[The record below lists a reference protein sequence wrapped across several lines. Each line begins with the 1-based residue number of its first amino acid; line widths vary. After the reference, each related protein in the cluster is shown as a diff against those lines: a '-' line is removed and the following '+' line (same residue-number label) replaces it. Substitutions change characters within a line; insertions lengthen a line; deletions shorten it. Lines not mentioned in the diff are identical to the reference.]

1 MMIPTTGASSRLA
14 FILIVALASACAS
27 PWTGSD
33 YYEPQAKLTE
43 ADAHLEG
50 EALEQRKGQM
60 RRAHRDLVSLHE
72 TARSLRRHRSFDDIR
87 VFEGFV
93 DPYFEE
99 HVQSLLSQEE
109 EGWHSELALLDAN
122 LLFAQAAVL
131 VELREKRRVG
141 RVIREIAKR
150 FVGMETMLVEYPIGE
165 QSTLAHALTDLRDL
179 RHNI

>member
-1 MMIPTTGASSRLA
+1 MIPMTGASVRLA
-14 FILIVALASACAS
+14 PILALALVCACAS
-27 PWTGSD
+27 PWTGTD
-33 YYEPQAKLTE
+33 YYEPQPKLTE

-50 EALEQRKGQM
+50 EALEQRKDQM

-72 TARSLRRHRSFDDIR
+72 TARSLRRHWSFNDIR
-87 VFEGFV
+87 SFEGFV
-93 DPYFEE
+93 DPYLAE
-99 HVQSLLSQEE
+99 HVHSLLSEEE

-122 LLFAQAAVL
+122 LLFAQAALL

-141 RVIREIAKR
+141 SVIREIARR

-165 QSTLAHALTDLRDL
+165 QSTLAHALLDLRNL

>member
-1 MMIPTTGASSRLA
+1 MNPTKSKSARLA
-14 FILIVALASACAS
+14 AIAMLATLWACAS
-27 PWTGSD
+27 PWTGTD

-50 EALEQRKGQM
+50 EALEQRKDQM

-72 TARSLRRHRSFDDIR
+72 TARSLRRHRSLNDIR
-87 VFEGFV
+87 VFESFI
-93 DPYFEE
+93 DPYFED
-99 HVQSLLSQEE
+99 HVQALLSED

-141 RVIREIAKR
+141 GVIREIARR

-165 QSTLAHALTDLRDL
+165 QSTLAHALIDLREL